1 MKFSITKASDE
12 FKASRNLNA
21 DKCNILAVEDEYAGY
36 VAWDVFDNVYV
47 IRSFECNQEDPRFLD
62 ALMRAV
68 AFEGSKKNIR
78 YVFCLPTDN
87 DAKKRLLKSIFAES
101 DESVSN
107 MLVRLGIKTNTIYV
121 DVVKCFSEHVCG
133 SDHAE

>member
-62 ALMRAV
+62 A
-68 AFEGSKKNIR
+68 
-78 YVFCLPTDN
+78 
-87 DAKKRLLKSIFAES
+87 
-101 DESVSN
+101 
-107 MLVRLGIKTNTIYV
+107 
-121 DVVKCFSEHVCG
+121 
-133 SDHAE
+133 